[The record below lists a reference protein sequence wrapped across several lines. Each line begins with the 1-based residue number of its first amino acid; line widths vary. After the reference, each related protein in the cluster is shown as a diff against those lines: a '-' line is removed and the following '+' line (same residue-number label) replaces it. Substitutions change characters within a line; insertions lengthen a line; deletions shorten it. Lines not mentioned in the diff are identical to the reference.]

1 MLRNKNTISFSN
13 FILQFFQ
20 FFLLFIISFAS
31 LFKLVRL
38 LSKLCHHSIF
48 FRDET
53 HLLMFKIHKNLFEF
67 TDALMQIVSRTI
79 HASNLA
85 RHILDLLVEFFPAF
99 IFCL

>member
-38 LSKLCHHSIF
+38 LSK
-48 FRDET
+48 
-53 HLLMFKIHKNLFEF
+53 LMFKIHKNLFEF